1 MFSAL
6 IGARVKRK
14 EDPRLITGAGRYVS
28 DLSLPGM
35 QHVAFLRSPYAAAQ
49 VRSID
54 TRAAAALPGV
64 LAVVTGEDLRP
75 AYDLMPADSV
85 GEGAMGDAQGESP
98 ALSHYPLSIGRVRYA
113 GEAVA
118 AVIAET
124 PALAQDAL
132 DLIVVDWEPLPVAAS
147 VTAALAPGAP
157 AVFDELP
164 GNLADVWKKKR
175 GKPDEAFA
183 AAHRVV
189 SVSLVNQRLAAVP
202 LEPRGT
208 LAAPDPLTGGL
219 SVWTSTQSAHGVR
232 SELAKLLRLPENA
245 VRVIAPEVGGGFGVK
260 SGMYPEDAVVAA
272 LALRYGRPLRWVE
285 QRGESLLAT
294 THGRGQTAEAQAAV
308 LADGAVTALR
318 LRAVQDL
325 GAYPHGTFLGSLTGL
340 MAVGT
345 YAIPSVDIEIKS
357 VLTNTTPIAAYRGA
371 GRPEAAYIIERLMD
385 MIAGE
390 LGLDVVAVRRRNFI
404 APEAFPYKAPTGLT
418 YDSGAYDG
426 ALTKLLEAADYAG
439 LRAEQA
445 RRRVDAAAPWLGIG
459 LACYVEMCAFGHEG
473 TQVRVEPSGTVTVS
487 TGISP
492 HGQGQHTTFAQMVA
506 DELGVPF
513 EHVVVVHGDTA
524 LTPMGQGTSG
534 SRGLVMGGSALVKAV
549 AQVRAKAL
557 RIAAHILEAAVEDM
571 EYSAGRYQVKGAPGR
586 SLSFKQ
592 IAERAYSSDLPD
604 DLDNGLEATSFFRI
618 EDPTCP
624 FGAHLAVVDVD
635 PDTGQVRLLKY
646 FTVDD
651 CGPRVSP
658 LLVEGQ
664 VHGGLAQGIGQ
675 ALLEELAYD
684 ASGQAV
690 TGSLMEYALPRAETF
705 PNFVLDQ
712 TVTPS
717 PTNPLGVKGI
727 GEAATIGATPTIV
740 NAVVDALRPA
750 GVRHLD
756 MPLRPERVWRA
767 MHAKEH
773 GLSPTPN
780 SPEY

>member
-1 MFSAL
+1 MFSSL

-14 EDPRLITGAGRYVS
+14 EDPRLITGAGRYVG
-28 DLSLPGM
+28 DLTLPGM
-35 QHVAFLRSPYAAAQ
+35 QHVAFLRSPYAHA
-49 VRSID
+49 RILNID
-54 TRAAAALPGV
+54 SHAAAALPGV
-64 LAVVTGEDLRP
+64 LAVVTGEDLRS
-75 AYDLMPADSV
+75 AYNRLSSDVA
-85 GEGAMGDAQGESP
+85 GEGALGDAEGESLT
-98 ALSHYPLSIGRVRYA
+98 LSHYPLSVGHVRYA

-118 AVIAET
+118 AVVAVT

-132 DLIVVDWEPLPVAAS
+132 DLISVEWEPLPVAAN
-147 VTAALAPGAP
+147 VAAALAPGAP

-164 GNLADVWKKKR
+164 GNVAAVWRKRR

-189 SVSLVNQRLAAVP
+189 SLRLVNQRLAGVP

-219 SVWTSTQSAHGVR
+219 CMWTSTQSAHGVR
-232 SELAKLLRLPENA
+232 AALAELLRLPENA

-260 SGMYPEDAVVAA
+260 GGLYPEDAVVAA
-272 LALRYGRPLRWVE
+272 LALRYARPLRWVE
-285 QRGESLLAT
+285 QRGEHMLAT
-294 THGRGQTAEAQAAV
+294 THGRGQTAEVQAAV
-308 LADGAVTALR
+308 QADGTVTALR
-318 LRAVQDL
+318 LRAWQDL
-325 GAYPHGTFLGSLTGL
+325 GAYPYGAFLGSLTGL
-340 MAVGT
+340 MAIGT

-385 MIAGE
+385 TIAAE
-390 LGLDVVAVRRRNFI
+390 LGLDPVDLRRRNFI

-418 YDSGAYDG
+418 YDSGAYDA
-426 ALTKLLEAADYAG
+426 ALTKLLAMADYAG

-445 RRRVDAAAPWLGIG
+445 RRRANPAAPWLGIG

-513 EHVVVVHGDTA
+513 EHVLVVHGDTA

-534 SRGLVMGGSALVKAV
+534 SRGLVMGGSALVKAA

-586 SLSFKQ
+586 RLSFKQ
-592 IAERAYSSDLPD
+592 IAERAYSSDLPK

-618 EDPTCP
+618 ENPTCP
-624 FGAHLAVVDVD
+624 FGAHLAVVEVD

-658 LLVEGQ
+658 PLVEGQ

-675 ALLEELAYD
+675 ALLEEMAYD
-684 ASGQAV
+684 DAGQAV
-690 TGSLMEYALPRAETF
+690 TGSLMEYALPRAATF
-705 PNFVLDQ
+705 PTFVLDQ

-767 MHAKEH
+767 MHPK
-773 GLSPTPN
+773 
-780 SPEY
+780 